1 MMRFRG
7 VPLSLYCQQMS
18 RNGQPALGKPLVVPR
33 LPTEDELA
41 APRAIVAVAQDHQ
54 SAGETTHHTH
64 PRGQLL
70 YAARGTLTTTA
81 EEGIWVAP
89 PARAIWV
96 PAGVPHITRHS
107 IGTELRSVFVRKD
120 ALAGLPTRCAVVRV
134 SPLLRELLRAV
145 TRLPS
150 LYDEGGADGR
160 LVRVLLDRIATLP
173 DEPLHLPT
181 PASPKLR
188 VIADALAERPE
199 NKVSLARAA
208 RAAAMSPR
216 SFARHFLAETGLSFG
231 SWHRQA
237 RLLRA
242 LELLGTGLRVGD
254 VAFTLG
260 YESPSAFI
268 AMFRRIFGTTPTR
281 YFEGSN

>member
-1 MMRFRG
+1 
-7 VPLSLYCQQMS
+7 MS
-18 RNGQPALGKPLVVPR
+18 RNGQSALGKVLVVPR

-41 APRAIVAVAQDHQ
+41 TPQAIVAIAQDHRN
-54 SAGETTHHTH
+54 AGQTKRHTH

-70 YAARGTLTTTA
+70 YAAHGTLTTTS
-81 EEGIWVAP
+81 EEGTWVAP

-96 PAGVPHITRHS
+96 PAGVPHVTRHS

-120 ALAGLPTRCAVVRV
+120 AVSGLPSRCAVVRV
-134 SPLLRELLRAV
+134 GPLLRELLQEV

-150 LYDEGGADGR
+150 LYDEDGADGR
-160 LVRVLLDRIATLP
+160 LVRVLLDRIAALA
-173 DEPLHLPT
+173 DEPLHLPM
-181 PASPKLR
+181 PASARLR
-188 VIADALAERPE
+188 VIAAELAERPE
-199 NKVSLARAA
+199 SKMSLARAA

-216 SFARHFLAETGLSFG
+216 SFARHFLTETGLSFG
-231 SWHRQA
+231 AWHRQA

-242 LELLGTGLRVGD
+242 LELLGTGLAVGE

-268 AMFRRIFGTTPTR
+268 AMFRRTFGTTPTR
-281 YFEGSN
+281 YFEGSK